1 MSKFV
6 LIFSVC
12 LLPPE
17 VQIYVSEFLKDS
29 KLFCL
34 IINIVT
40 ASCDV
45 SGVCLFVCLFVCF
58 VFNQP
63 LACQTLIAI
72 DNRSWGFNKQKF
84 MFLQN

>member
-29 KLFCL
+29 KLFYL

-45 SGVCLFVCLFVCF
+45 SGFLFLFLCF
-58 VFNQP
+58 FV
-63 LACQTLIAI
+63 L
-72 DNRSWGFNKQKF
+72 
-84 MFLQN
+84 FLTNH

>member
-29 KLFCL
+29 KLFYL

-45 SGVCLFVCLFVCF
+45 SGFLFLFLCLFVLFLT
-58 VFNQP
+58 NH
-63 LACQTLIAI
+63 
-72 DNRSWGFNKQKF
+72 
-84 MFLQN
+84 